1 MLTPDADDRATLQRI
16 IYEEL
21 ARGDFNDTSRA
32 ACAAIME
39 KLVRRGAQGVVLGCT
54 EFPILLK
61 AEHASVPLYD
71 TATLHALSAVDLAL
85 A

>member
-1 MLTPDADDRATLQRI
+1 
-16 IYEEL
+16 
-21 ARGDFNDTSRA
+21 
-32 ACAAIME
+32 ME